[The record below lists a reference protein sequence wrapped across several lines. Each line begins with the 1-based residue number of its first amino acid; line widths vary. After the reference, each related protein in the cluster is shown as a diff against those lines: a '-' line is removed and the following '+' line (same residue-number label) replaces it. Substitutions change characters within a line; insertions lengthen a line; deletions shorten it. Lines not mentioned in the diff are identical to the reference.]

1 MDRNQQPPAQFPE
14 HSERNG
20 AKLVNPVPSHLPTS
34 ESPADQ
40 LSQEIAQLQA
50 TKAQLQQEVDSLQA
64 QYHTLSEAVSSNGQR
79 TAKRIPLELPAA
91 PLPVSEQPKKQSSKL
106 KLGLWLVLL
115 STLALSVHNVIV
127 RMIIGQPINL
137 FGLFSFGGFI
147 QPSLGN
153 SILILWL
160 RMLVVVP
167 LMSGIAGLLYPQVWQ
182 DIKRLVLDRD
192 RRPLLNVVG
201 SGAFLFLSQVLIY
214 IAIAQIGPGVA
225 VTILFM
231 YPLVT
236 VPLAWWLFGD
246 KPTQMRLGVMVMILC
261 GVILAAIPSLMK
273 SSVVLGGGVLIAML
287 SGIAFALYL
296 IFMQLGFKKLHPVPV
311 SVVQFLTILFLTSLS
326 LALPIQLGVSV
337 LADKRAG
344 FLIGSLVLGALTLVG
359 YLANNFGVRYM
370 GAGQASIVASSGPVI
385 TALLAAIIIQTQL
398 HQIQVLGILLVTI
411 GVTALSFE
419 RMQKMAAASQPAK

>member
-1 MDRNQQPPAQFPE
+1 MDRNQQQPLPFSEQ
-14 HSERNG
+14 SERNG
-20 AKLVNPVPSHLPTS
+20 AKLVNQRPSHLPANELPTDQFSTDELS
-34 ESPADQ
+34 E
-40 LSQEIAQLQA
+40 EIAALQA
-50 TKAQLQQEVDSLQA
+50 TKAQLQQEVDSLQT
-64 QYHTLSEAVSSNGQR
+64 QHQSLLDAVNGKR
-79 TAKRIPLELPAA
+79 TAKRIPLEFPAA
-91 PLPVSEQPKKQSSKL
+91 PLPLPGSFKTVSKS

-167 LMSGIAGLLYPQVWQ
+167 LMAGIAGLLYPQVWQ

-201 SGAFLFLSQVLIY
+201 SGGFLFLSQVLIY

-246 KPTQMRLGVMVMILC
+246 KPTQTRVGVMAMILLGVIF
-261 GVILAAIPSLMK
+261 AAAPSLAK
-273 SSVVLGGGVLIAML
+273 AGFVLGGGVFIAAL

-296 IFMQLGFKKLHPVPV
+296 VFMQLGFKKLHPVPV
-311 SVVQFLTILFLTSLS
+311 SVMQFLTILFLTSFS

-337 LADKRAG
+337 VPSQRAG

-385 TALLAAIIIQTQL
+385 TAMLAAIIIQTQL
-398 HQIQVLGILLVTI
+398 HQVQVVGILLVTI

-419 RMQKMAAASQPAK
+419 RMQKMAAAQK

>member
-1 MDRNQQPPAQFPE
+1 MDRNQQPPAPFPE

-20 AKLVNPVPSHLPTS
+20 AKLVNSHLPVDDSSTD
-34 ESPADQ
+34 ELHQ
-40 LSQEIAQLQA
+40 QIAQLQA
-50 TKAQLQQEVDSLQA
+50 TNAQLQQELDHYRSRSDA
-64 QYHTLSEAVSSNGQR
+64 AASNGKK
-79 TAKRIPLELPAA
+79 TANPIPLELPAA
-91 PLPVSEQPKKQSSKL
+91 PLPVSGQAKKASKL
-106 KLGLWLVLL
+106 QLGLGLVLL
-115 STLALSVHNVIV
+115 STMALSIHNVIV

-137 FGLFSFGGFI
+137 LGLFSFGGFI

-167 LMSGIAGLLYPQVWQ
+167 MMTGIAGLLYPQVWQ

-246 KPTQMRLGVMVMILC
+246 KPTRMRLGVMLVILF
-261 GVILAAIPSLMK
+261 GVILVAIPSLAK
-273 SSVVLGGGVLIAML
+273 TGVVLGGGVVIATL

-337 LADKRAG
+337 VADKRAG

-385 TALLAAIIIQTQL
+385 TALLAAIMIQTQL
-398 HQIQVLGILLVTI
+398 HQVQVLGILLVTI

-419 RMQKMAAASQPAK
+419 RMKKMATAPKPTK

>member
-1 MDRNQQPPAQFPE
+1 VSGQ
-14 HSERNG
+14 
-20 AKLVNPVPSHLPTS
+20 AK
-34 ESPADQ
+34 
-40 LSQEIAQLQA
+40 
-50 TKAQLQQEVDSLQA
+50 KA
-64 QYHTLSEAVSSNGQR
+64 
-79 TAKRIPLELPAA
+79 
-91 PLPVSEQPKKQSSKL
+91 SKL
-106 KLGLWLVLL
+106 QLGLGLVLL
-115 STLALSVHNVIV
+115 STMALSIHNVIV

-137 FGLFSFGGFI
+137 LGLFSFGGFI

-167 LMSGIAGLLYPQVWQ
+167 MMTGIAGLLYPQVWQ

-246 KPTQMRLGVMVMILC
+246 KPTRMRLGVMLVILF
-261 GVILAAIPSLMK
+261 GVILVAIPSLAK
-273 SSVVLGGGVLIAML
+273 TGVVLGGGVVIATL

-337 LADKRAG
+337 VADKRAG

-385 TALLAAIIIQTQL
+385 TALLAAIMIQTQL
-398 HQIQVLGILLVTI
+398 HQVQVLGILLVTI

-419 RMQKMAAASQPAK
+419 RMKKMATAPKPTK